1 MVRRTFASDYLR
13 RRFTH
18 DRRRCADRAAARR
31 RRGADRRRR
40 ECARP
45 ARSGLRRSDLAG
57 RAHGASRRP
66 GASGQLAVARAMGR
80 KARARDAD
88 LRHVLSGDDVRSGAA
103 TDPRGRAGRQSPPG
117 RDGPRRPAL
126 ARHGVS
132 LSAVPVERRPRRARV
147 TGATPSASSGLYSD
161 VIRDRWRRPRHRGEL
176 PGANAVAEDVN
187 PLCGDRV
194 RMMLAVAPEGR
205 ITEARFLGDSCAI
218 CTASA
223 DVVAD
228 LVSGRSRGEAAAL
241 DVSDVL
247 AVLQAEIRPT
257 RMRCATLPLSV
268 LAQALDGSAKP

>member
-1 MVRRTFASDYLR
+1 VS
-13 RRFTH
+13 
-18 DRRRCADRAAARR
+18 
-31 RRGADRRRR
+31 
-40 ECARP
+40 
-45 ARSGLRRSDLAG
+45 S
-57 RAHGASRRP
+57 
-66 GASGQLAVARAMGR
+66 
-80 KARARDAD
+80 
-88 LRHVLSGDDVRSGAA
+88 A
-103 TDPRGRAGRQSPPG
+103 TQ
-117 RDGPRRPAL
+117 
-126 ARHGVS
+126 
-132 LSAVPVERRPRRARV
+132 
-147 TGATPSASSGLYSD
+147 GLYSD

-205 ITEARFLGDSCAI
+205 ITEARFIGDSCAI

-228 LVSGRSRGEAAAL
+228 LVSGRSRSEAAAL

-268 LAQALDGSAKP
+268 LGQALDGAAKR

>member
-1 MVRRTFASDYLR
+1 
-13 RRFTH
+13 
-18 DRRRCADRAAARR
+18 
-31 RRGADRRRR
+31 
-40 ECARP
+40 
-45 ARSGLRRSDLAG
+45 
-57 RAHGASRRP
+57 
-66 GASGQLAVARAMGR
+66 
-80 KARARDAD
+80 
-88 LRHVLSGDDVRSGAA
+88 
-103 TDPRGRAGRQSPPG
+103 
-117 RDGPRRPAL
+117 
-126 ARHGVS
+126 VS
-132 LSAVPVERRPRRARV
+132 S
-147 TGATPSASSGLYSD
+147 ATPGLYSD

-205 ITEARFLGDSCAI
+205 ITEARFIGDSCAI

-228 LVSGRSRGEAAAL
+228 LVSGRSRSEAVAL

-268 LAQALDGSAKP
+268 LGQALDGAAKR